1 MGTRDRTWI
10 RNGLVLAAVSAVISA
25 VYFGQ
30 KSSASGESSPA
41 GQYQS
46 KLKDRDFISG
56 GAGIFTR
63 TCGSGYCHGTGGIG
77 AGAPRL
83 RGRDLDPGYIFK
95 TITNGV
101 PGTPMA
107 GFKSDLTDEQRW
119 KLVAFILSP
128 AGANDPI
135 GGRPAES
142 EPKKEGSA
150 TAVSTGGAMPAGD
163 ATSGRD
169 LFYDLASQ
177 RSCHGC
183 HAIKGVGG
191 KVGPDLGA
199 SAAKSGAELLS
210 AILKPRSVSDAK
222 YATVTIVLTSGD
234 KITGVK
240 KEEGA
245 DIIRVYDTTVM
256 PAVLRTVMKS
266 EILTTEIS
274 QESVMPRNYGSVY
287 TERQLVDIIAFI
299 KSGAGNTN
307 R

>member
-1 MGTRDRTWI
+1 M
-10 RNGLVLAAVSAVISA
+10 L
-25 VYFGQ
+25 
-30 KSSASGESSPA
+30 
-41 GQYQS
+41 
-46 KLKDRDFISG
+46 
-56 GAGIFTR
+56 
-63 TCGSGYCHGTGGIG
+63 
-77 AGAPRL
+77 
-83 RGRDLDPGYIFK
+83 
-95 TITNGV
+95 
-101 PGTPMA
+101 

-128 AGANDPI
+128 AGANDQM

-142 EPKKEGSA
+142 EPKRGGSA
-150 TAVSTGGAMPAGD
+150 AEVRTGGAMPAGD
-163 ATSGRD
+163 AASGRD

-183 HAIKGVGG
+183 HSINGVGG

-210 AILKPRSVSDAK
+210 AIIKTRTATDAK
-222 YATVTIVLTSGD
+222 YATVTIILASGD
-234 KITGVK
+234 RITGVK

-245 DIIRVYDTTVM
+245 DIIRLYDTTIM

-287 TERQLVDIIAFI
+287 TDKQLADIIAFI
-299 KSGAGNTN
+299 KSSAGSNN